1 MDRVSKSGIT
11 YDKVKTIFN
20 EIVKS
25 ANIIA
30 SEKPSN
36 NRICYEKYFLIWEKF
51 LLESFTALKFLMI
64 NIRSRNVELKNKAD
78 DKQSTL
84 ETQNEPLSL
93 TKKKNQNLKTVSL
106 KEENYESKN
115 LMNNQTLQTC
125 LIQKVKNLQ
134 HSEEVNKEKALK
146 F

>member
-1 MDRVSKSGIT
+1 MDQVSKSGIT

-20 EIVKS
+20 DEIVKS
-25 ANIIA
+25 ANIIT

-64 NIRSRNVELKNKAD
+64 NMRSWNVELKNKAD
-78 DKQSTL
+78 DKQSKL

-93 TKKKNQNLKTVSL
+93 TKKKN
-106 KEENYESKN
+106 
-115 LMNNQTLQTC
+115 
-125 LIQKVKNLQ
+125 
-134 HSEEVNKEKALK
+134 
-146 F
+146 